1 MVISLNQMGGIKQHI
16 LHDYTKHCMITWSLP
31 LRQTSHSSYTGLLLS
46 KRRPTYIHPIVMAV
60 LLKLLHM
67 LRLFVPV
74 YIIKAGILAVIDD
87 LNGLLYLASTSLLL
101 DRRPLWILVNSR
113 RSVIIE
119 RCTYYKAEED
129 QPLPPQRSAPEVP
142 ASRYQYRIVVA

>member
-1 MVISLNQMGGIKQHI
+1 
-16 LHDYTKHCMITWSLP
+16 
-31 LRQTSHSSYTGLLLS
+31 
-46 KRRPTYIHPIVMAV
+46 
-60 LLKLLHM
+60 M

-101 DRRPLWILVNSR
+101 DRRP
-113 RSVIIE
+113 
-119 RCTYYKAEED
+119 YKAEED